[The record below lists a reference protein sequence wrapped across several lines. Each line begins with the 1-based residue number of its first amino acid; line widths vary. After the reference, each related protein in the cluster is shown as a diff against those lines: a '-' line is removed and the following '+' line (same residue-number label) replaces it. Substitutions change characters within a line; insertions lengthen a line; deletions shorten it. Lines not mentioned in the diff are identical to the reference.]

1 MAQSNER
8 GHEAPAWPI
17 AIVATLGMSVSYVD
31 RQTLAA
37 IAPSVT
43 KSLGI
48 DNTRYGFLLSAFSIA
63 YLIGAPLAGVLVDRL
78 GARRGFAAAVLV
90 WSVVASAHA
99 FAFSFG
105 ALFLL
110 RVLLGAAEAPS
121 FPAAAQAVRHALPAN
136 RRSLA
141 FGMLFTGSTL
151 GALVAAKLSIGL
163 EIRYGFRGAFVG
175 TALIG
180 LLWLPVWLWVSRGLR
195 HTPPPAPA
203 TNAPRGEW
211 RALLKSAPV
220 LRAVVAVIGSAPG
233 LMFALNWTAK
243 YLVDGWHVPK
253 ENIANYLLV
262 VPVLFDLGS
271 VGFGGIASRREATR
285 KVHRTH
291 RDLLLVAMVLAALL
305 VATPLAT
312 SPAEAI
318 AILGISA
325 CGGGGI
331 YAMVTADMLTRVPAH
346 QTSSAGGLTAAAQSL
361 AHIVAG
367 PLVGW
372 SIERTHGH
380 ATALVVLGL
389 VVIPTTIAFVA
400 WPRLD

>member
-1 MAQSNER
+1 MAQSKEP
-8 GHEAPAWPI
+8 ETTAWPV

-43 KSLGI
+43 KTLGI
-48 DNTRYGFLLSAFSIA
+48 DHPPYGFLLSAFSIA
-63 YLIGAPLAGVLVDRL
+63 YLLGAPLAGVLVDRL
-78 GARRGFAAAVLV
+78 GARRGFAIAVLV
-90 WSVVASAHA
+90 WSAVAGAHA

-121 FPAAAQAVRHALPAN
+121 FPAAAQAVRHALPPG

-151 GALVAAKLSIGL
+151 GALVAAKLSIAL
-163 EIRYGFRGAFVG
+163 ELRYQFRGAFVG

-195 HTPPPAPA
+195 HTPPPAPSPGA
-203 TNAPRGEW
+203 AAPRGAW
-211 RALLKSAPV
+211 IALLKSPAV
-220 LRAVVAVIGSAPG
+220 LRAVVAVVGSAPG
-233 LMFALNWTAK
+233 LMFALNWTSK

-253 ENIANYLLV
+253 ENVANYLLV

-271 VGFGGIASRREATR
+271 VGFGWIASRREAAR
-285 KVHRTH
+285 KEHRTH
-291 RDLLLVAMVLAALL
+291 RDLLLVAMFLAALL
-305 VATPLAT
+305 VATPFAT
-312 SPAEAI
+312 SPEQAI

-331 YAMVTADMLTRVPAH
+331 YAMVTADMLSRVPSH

-367 PLVGW
+367 PIVGW

-380 ATALVVLGL
+380 ATALVALGL